1 MSQSNLLADETL
13 VRNWIESFPLDR
25 TLRDMGENLAEHPPL
40 SVNLV
45 TFGTGFNRNTDGMS
59 DLVQMLRHEMIGA
72 EDFPEPIPNSTNIY
86 TKIQMYT
93 NRVDEIFNS
102 RTRQDHRG
110 RYVAGQAAFLR
121 IQTQH
126 YGHSLLCRLFM
137 KFWYRILDGM
147 EDYGYHG
154 LSFCHLL
161 SCQHGH
167 HRSQAFTCLL
177 EKLLLHHWPQ
187 VEVNVCHMDDR
198 RAWRTQQLLS
208 STDFRSKFV
217 LGLRNALSPPCYYIP
232 LHREATR
239 EDMENTEAAKGLSC
253 GSSSENRFAL

>member
-1 MSQSNLLADETL
+1 MSQSNQRADETL

-45 TFGTGFNRNTDGMS
+45 TFGTGFNQNTDGMR
-59 DLVQMLRHEMIGA
+59 DLMQMLHEMICA
-72 EDFPEPIPNSTNIY
+72 EEFPKPIPDDLPSNIY
-86 TKIQMYT
+86 DKIKMYT
-93 NRVDEIFNS
+93 NRLDVIFNS
-102 RTRQDHRG
+102 GTRQHDRG
-110 RYVAGQAAFLR
+110 QYVEGQAAFIEIYTR
-121 IQTQH
+121 H
-126 YGHSLLCRLFM
+126 YGGKRFCRIFM
-137 KFWYRILDGM
+137 KFWYRILESI
-147 EDYGYHG
+147 EDFGYQG
-154 LSFCHLL
+154 LPFCHLL
-161 SCQHGH
+161 SCEHGH
-167 HRSQAFTCLL
+167 HRSQAFACLL
-177 EKLLLHHWPQ
+177 EKLVLHYWPQ

-239 EDMENTEAAKGLSC
+239 EDME
-253 GSSSENRFAL
+253 R